1 MKEMNIDMKL
11 LNVISLFVEAERKP
25 RYYGTN
31 APIHSAEIR
40 MLRMVR
46 EHEGIHVGGLAEIL
60 GVTKG
65 AVSALLRKL
74 ERKGLI
80 VKETDAYNLS
90 KLNIHLTDKGEI
102 AHEHHLRYHEQ
113 IDEIFKEILC
123 QYSPKEIDVLHRFL
137 DDMLKE
143 DTKSKFEH
151 LQD

>member
-1 MKEMNIDMKL
+1 MAGMNIDMKIL
-11 LNVISLFVEAERKP
+11 SVIDLFSEVDRKP
-25 RYYGTN
+25 RYYGTDTS
-31 APIHSAEIR
+31 IHNAEIR
-40 MLRMVR
+40 MLSMVK
-46 EHEGIHVGGLAEIL
+46 EHEGIHVGGLAEML

-90 KLNIHLTDKGEI
+90 KLNIHLTDKGET

-113 IDEIFKEILC
+113 IHKIFKDTLC
-123 QYSPKEIDVLHRFL
+123 QYSPKEIDCLHRFL
-137 DDMLKE
+137 DDILKE
-143 DTKSKFEH
+143 DTKSKLEN